1 VVIRFFD
8 GVIELM
14 DSCCVNKAC
23 ALEQLRERQERP
35 SESFSSTTLRLFAIA
50 LIAGLIA
57 GSAALLADSL
67 DGLGDALV
75 YGFSLYVMGRAVLWK
90 VRAAL
95 RGHGFV
101 RRFRAGQLVYKLL
114 FPQIPAYETMGA
126 LGRSRCSS
134 TRHAARR
141 FGAIATRT
149 SICVPSGSVPET
161 TSSRTCLFCWHRS
174 PLGD

>member
-126 LGRSRCSS
+126 VGALALLVNATCCAALWRHRGEDINMRSVVGKSD
-134 TRHAARR
+134 A
-141 FGAIATRT
+141 
-149 SICVPSGSVPET
+149 
-161 TSSRTCLFCWHRS
+161 
-174 PLGD
+174 PLVS